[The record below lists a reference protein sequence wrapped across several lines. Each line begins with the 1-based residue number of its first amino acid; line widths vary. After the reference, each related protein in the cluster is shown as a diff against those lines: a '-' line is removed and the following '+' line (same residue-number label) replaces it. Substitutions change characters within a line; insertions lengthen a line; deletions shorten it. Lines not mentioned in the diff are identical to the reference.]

1 MQCKLQFSCQEGEN
15 LDLRGFIQLGRQDVS
30 DRKSENT
37 SLYVIRSLVSDTQGF
52 TGVSKVKN
60 PPANGGDIRYMSPI
74 PGSRSPGGGNGNS
87 LQYSCLGN
95 QWGCKESDMTW
106 QLNNNNK
113 NDTRE
118 WPQAEF
124 KHAAATVAKLFGG
137 GKGL

>member
-1 MQCKLQFSCQEGEN
+1 MQCKLQFCCQEGEN

-95 QWGCKESDMTW
+95 QWGCKESDVTW

-113 NDTRE
+113 
-118 WPQAEF
+118 
-124 KHAAATVAKLFGG
+124 K
-137 GKGL
+137 

>member
-1 MQCKLQFSCQEGEN
+1 M
-15 LDLRGFIQLGRQDVS
+15 
-30 DRKSENT
+30 
-37 SLYVIRSLVSDTQGF
+37 IRSLVSDTQGF

-87 LQYSCLGN
+87 LQFSCLGN
-95 QWGCKESDMTW
+95 QWGCKESDVTW
-106 QLNNNNK
+106 QLNK

-124 KHAAATVAKLFGG
+124 KHAAAQWPCFLEVQRDSEG
-137 GKGL
+137 